1 MKITK
6 RQLRRIIRERVGGGD
21 HMSEPAHYRSGLGKN
36 IADVDFPIL
45 VRYEGRSEVV
55 YDQDT
60 LDDLLDYLTREN
72 NIAYSLDSLDE
83 VEPLDAPVGA
93 GIEQYAEG
101 RVLKEYSDY
110 PSWADISDQMDDI
123 TDMLDMLADKYVTSA
138 WLYSGENK
146 DNAISGQ
153 IAEALELLYR
163 DAEKLG
169 GLVQGKINQK
179 YDDDEE
185 EEAQYRLSTRGQ

>member
-6 RQLRRIIRERVGGGD
+6 RQLRRIIRERVGAG
-21 HMSEPAHYRSGLGKN
+21 HHYSPEPAHRRGNIGKN
-36 IADVDFPIL
+36 IADVEFPIL
-45 VRYEGRSEVV
+45 VRYLDKSEIV
-55 YDQDT
+55 YDQDN

-72 NIAYSLDSLDE
+72 NIAYSLDSLDD
-83 VEPLDAPVGA
+83 VEAFDAPAGA

-138 WLYSGENK
+138 WLYGGENEG
-146 DNAISGQ
+146 NAISGQ
-153 IAEALELLYR
+153 IAEALAQLYR

-169 GLVQGKINQK
+169 GLIARRGK
-179 YDDDEE
+179 
-185 EEAQYRLSTRGQ
+185 

>member
-6 RQLRRIIRERVGGGD
+6 RHLRRIIRERVGGGD

-101 RVLKEYSDY
+101 RVLKEYSEY
-110 PSWADISDQMDDI
+110 ASWDDLQHSMDDI
-123 TDMLDMLADKYVTSA
+123 TEMLDDLAGKYVTSG
-138 WLYSGENK
+138 WLYKPENE
-146 DNAISGQ
+146 ISGGW
-153 IAEALELLYR
+153 ASAGELLEQLYT

-169 GLVQGKINQK
+169 TLI
-179 YDDDEE
+179 
-185 EEAQYRLSTRGQ
+185 AQRRK

>member
-21 HMSEPAHYRSGLGKN
+21 RMSEPAHYRSGLGKN

-101 RVLKEYSDY
+101 RVLKEYSEY
-110 PSWADISDQMDDI
+110 ASWDDLQHSMDDI
-123 TDMLDMLADKYVTSA
+123 TDMLDALADKYVTSA
-138 WLYSGENK
+138 WLYSGENEG
-146 DNAISGQ
+146 NAISGQ
-153 IAEALELLYR
+153 IAEALEQLYR

-169 GLVQGKINQK
+169 GMIK
-179 YDDDEE
+179 
-185 EEAQYRLSTRGQ
+185 

>member
-72 NIAYSLDSLDE
+72 NIAYSLDPLDE

-101 RVLKEYSDY
+101 RVLKEYSEY
-110 PSWADISDQMDDI
+110 PSWDDLQHSMDDI
-123 TDMLDMLADKYVTSA
+123 TDMLDALADKYVTSA
-138 WLYSGENK
+138 WLYSGENEG
-146 DNAISGQ
+146 NAISGQ
-153 IAEALELLYR
+153 IAEALEQLYR

-169 GLVQGKINQK
+169 GMIK
-179 YDDDEE
+179 
-185 EEAQYRLSTRGQ
+185 

>member
-6 RQLRRIIRERVGGGD
+6 RQLRRIIRERVGGGH
-21 HMSEPAHYRSGLGKN
+21 HMSEPAHSRGGLGKN

-45 VRYEGRSEVV
+45 VRYSGRSEVV

-101 RVLKEYSDY
+101 RVLKEYSEY
-110 PSWADISDQMDDI
+110 PSWDDLQHSMDDI
-123 TDMLDMLADKYVTSA
+123 TDMLDALADKYVTSA
-138 WLYSGENK
+138 WLYSGENEG
-146 DNAISGQ
+146 NTISGQ
-153 IAEALELLYR
+153 IAEALEQLYR
-163 DAEKLG
+163 DAETLG
-169 GLVQGKINQK
+169 GMIK
-179 YDDDEE
+179 
-185 EEAQYRLSTRGQ
+185 

>member
-1 MKITK
+1 MKVTK

-101 RVLKEYSDY
+101 RVLKEYSEY
-110 PSWADISDQMDDI
+110 PSWDDLQHSMDDI
-123 TDMLDMLADKYVTSA
+123 TDMLDALADKYVTSA
-138 WLYSGENK
+138 WLYSGENEG
-146 DNAISGQ
+146 NAISGQ
-153 IAEALELLYR
+153 IAEALEQLYR

-169 GLVQGKINQK
+169 GMIK
-179 YDDDEE
+179 
-185 EEAQYRLSTRGQ
+185 